1 MTIWGPR
8 RPYISTEQNQPRAE
22 QNGPGTHSIII
33 NTFVTQHVHPL
44 MLIARTQSF
53 RDTGTNKA
61 TYIIC

>member
-44 MLIARTQSF
+44 MLIART
-53 RDTGTNKA
+53 
-61 TYIIC
+61 